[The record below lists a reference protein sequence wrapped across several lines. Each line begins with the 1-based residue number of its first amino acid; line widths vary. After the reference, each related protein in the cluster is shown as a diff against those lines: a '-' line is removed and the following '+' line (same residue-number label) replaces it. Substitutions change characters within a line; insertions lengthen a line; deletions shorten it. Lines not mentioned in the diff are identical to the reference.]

1 MLAAASALLGAPLT
15 PQGGALEAL
24 RVLASVTPNEQGKA
38 SGPWSYSIVQTGPGS
53 CLPPGCPAD
62 RVCTKFGSDGKLAYS
77 NIDGQGPHNLD
88 ASGWPSTDQP
98 SGLRVEN
105 AGSNQDGAAFDYVV
119 DLAAG
124 SSYTAHNVRRNAL
137 YADDNGQSMLQIN
150 LKQGSEVRV
159 HRGG

>member
-1 MLAAASALLGAPLT
+1 M
-15 PQGGALEAL
+15 Q
-24 RVLASVTPNEQGKA
+24 
-38 SGPWSYSIVQTGPGS
+38 YGPGS

-77 NIDGQGPHNLD
+77 NIDGQGPHNID

-98 SGLRVEN
+98 SGLRVDS
-105 AGSNQDGAAFDYVV
+105 AGTNQDGAAFDYVV

-159 HRGG
+159 YRGG

>member
-1 MLAAASALLGAPLT
+1 MLVHDTTRRFQSSRVRVRALT
-15 PQGGALEAL
+15 TL
-24 RVLASVTPNEQGKA
+24 RAGRWLLAERTR
-38 SGPWSYSIVQTGPGS
+38 
-53 CLPPGCPAD
+53 LHL
-62 RVCTKFGSDGKLAYS
+62 LA
-77 NIDGQGPHNLD
+77 
-88 ASGWPSTDQP
+88 
-98 SGLRVEN
+98 GLRVEN
-105 AGSNQDGAAFDYVV
+105 AGTNQDGAAFDYVV